1 MEKNMR
7 LVSKEEFY
15 RTIGPLDCHPRP
27 EGQYP
32 YTSRFMLRYGG
43 EAGRIV
49 PRIEDGKVVEDH
61 YLQEGEKV
69 KS

>member
-1 MEKNMR
+1 MR

-32 YTSRFMLRYGG
+32 YTSKFMLRHGG
-43 EAGRIV
+43 EVGRVVGRFDDRNKGI
-49 PRIEDGKVVEDH
+49 VVEDH
-61 YLQEGEKV
+61 YLPERDRT